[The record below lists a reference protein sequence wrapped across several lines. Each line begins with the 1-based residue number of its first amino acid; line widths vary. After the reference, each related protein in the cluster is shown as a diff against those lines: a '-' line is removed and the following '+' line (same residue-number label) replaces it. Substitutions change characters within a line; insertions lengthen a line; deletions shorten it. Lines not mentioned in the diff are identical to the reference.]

1 MTIAYWRYATYLCVE
16 SKWLLLLPIYRD
28 MFMGIVANVAAEEIH
43 REHPDYAVY
52 QSILSS
58 VAACVLIVYAFYPTT
73 IIAMLAAFAC
83 ILCVIVRISINY
95 LLLSLHS
102 MHAGVLSLFSWLP
115 FMMFIYSV
123 MLKKFEEESYA

>member
-1 MTIAYWRYATYLCVE
+1 
-16 SKWLLLLPIYRD
+16 
-28 MFMGIVANVAAEEIH
+28 MGIIANVAAEEIH

-58 VAACVLIVYAFYPTT
+58 AVACGLIVYAFYPTT
-73 IIAMLAAFAC
+73 MVAMLVAFIC
-83 ILCVIVRISINY
+83 LLCMIVRISINY